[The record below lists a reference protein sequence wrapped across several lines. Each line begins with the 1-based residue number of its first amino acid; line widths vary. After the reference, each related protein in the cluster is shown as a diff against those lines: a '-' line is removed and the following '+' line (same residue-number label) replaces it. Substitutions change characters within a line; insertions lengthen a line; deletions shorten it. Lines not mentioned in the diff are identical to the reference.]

1 MTTLTA
7 PESTS
12 ATAPLAESS
21 VAEGVAAPRLHIVN
35 LTITGKCNLDCPC
48 CYQKRRT
55 DDLSTAPILKIL
67 DEIAAL
73 GTKILMMPGGEPLLR
88 KDLDIVV
95 EHAAKLGLEVYLAS
109 NGTLVTKER
118 AERLKELGMKGVC
131 VGFEVFDPRAVSET
145 DRSGLRKTIAGIRC
159 FAAAGL
165 ETFANLIVTRRNL
178 KHLPRTVKFLRSL
191 GIRRM
196 TILRPKP
203 AQTGPWFDEAR
214 LGPKE
219 LYRLQILK
227 AKLEGAYDL
236 DFINVDCA
244 LGPLLGGLPAELLK
258 DSGIEA
264 CLAGRKYISVDSN
277 GDVYPCAYLRKPEW
291 KAGNARR
298 ESLAKIVAESP
309 VFEPFRKPALEG
321 HCGECPMKKH
331 CGGCRAMAWHDHQN
345 IQAQDD
351 DCHWGTSTL
360 GRKIVMGVT
369 FWSAMLVRFVR
380 AKWKLRSKGSVS
392 WAERVM
398 TEVPTSARRKRLAD
412 RSERLD
418 LCGAPVRSE
427 NPNAEVVATSMPLED
442 ES

>member
-1 MTTLTA
+1 MSTLA
-7 PESTS
+7 PPVS
-12 ATAPLAESS
+12 ADAPAIDPIASPPE
-21 VAEGVAAPRLHIVN
+21 APRLHIVN

-55 DDLSTAPILKIL
+55 DDMDTAPILKIV
-67 DEIAAL
+67 DEIADL

-95 EHAAKLGLEVYLAS
+95 EHAAKRGLEVYLAS
-109 NGTLVTKER
+109 NGTLVTDAR
-118 AERLKELGMKGVC
+118 AARLKELGMKGVC
-131 VGFEVFDPRAVSET
+131 VGFEVFDPRAVNEV
-145 DRSGLRKTIAGIRC
+145 DRAGLKKTIAGIRC

-264 CLAGRKYISVDSN
+264 CLAGRKYVSVDSN
-277 GDVYPCAYLRKPEW
+277 GDVYPCAYLRKPEF

-321 HCGECPMKKH
+321 HCGGCPMKKH
-331 CGGCRAMAWHDHQN
+331 CGGCRAMAWHDHGN

-351 DCHWGTSTL
+351 DCHWGTARL
-360 GRKIVMGVT
+360 GRKIWMGAN
-369 FWSAMLVRFVR
+369 FWAAMLVRFVR
-380 AKWKLRSKGSVS
+380 ARWKLRSEGSVS
-392 WAERVM
+392 WAESVM
-398 TEVPTSARRKRLAD
+398 AEVPASARRR
-412 RSERLD
+412 RRSGPSERLE

-427 NPNAEVVATSMPLED
+427 SSASSAVASANETK
-442 ES
+442 